1 MSKALVEQKNGL
13 IEEMEGLVNKAK
25 TETRSLDNDELTRVE
40 EIKREVEQI
49 DKTIEAENLVR
60 SFEKVEEKIVEKEV
74 KDMNTQTREL
84 EIREEKKF
92 LDFVRGNERAL
103 DVANNGAVIPTHI
116 ANKIIEKVKEL
127 SPIYSLTTIYN
138 VGGNLEFPVYDETS
152 SSISAKYVE
161 DGETLTEGTGKF
173 KVVTLKNIIVGCL
186 AKVSKSLMNR
196 TDFDLLNFV
205 ILKVAEAISEFIEK
219 ELITGNAGKM
229 LGLASMTNTVETSTA
244 SKIVADDLIDLQMAI
259 PEKFQANACW
269 IMHKDTLKALRKLK
283 DDDGDYIL
291 QKDLT
296 KGFGWDLLGRPVYT
310 SENCPKAEDSSKA
323 VFYGDMSGL
332 YTKLT
337 KNVELQVLLEK
348 FADQRAV
355 GVIGYVEL
363 DSKIIEPQ
371 KLAALTVKSADL

>member
-1 MSKALVEQKNGL
+1 MSKELVEQKNGL

-25 TETRSLDNDELTRVE
+25 TETRSLDDKELTRVD

-49 DKTIEAENLVR
+49 DKTIAAENLVR
-60 SFEKVEEKIVEKEV
+60 SFEKVEEKREV

-84 EIREEKKF
+84 EIREEAKF
-92 LDFVRGNERAL
+92 LDFIRGNERAL

-127 SPIYSLTTIYN
+127 SPLYSLTTIYN
-138 VGGNLEFPVYDETS
+138 VGGDLAFPVYDETS

-173 KVVTLKNIIVGCL
+173 KVVTLKNFIVGCL
-186 AKVSKSLMNR
+186 AKISKSLMNR

-229 LGLASMTNTVETSTA
+229 SGLASMTNTVETETA
-244 SKIVADDLIDLQMAI
+244 SVIDADDLIDLQMSI
-259 PEKFQANACW
+259 PEKFQKNSCW
-269 IMHKDTLKALRKLK
+269 IMHKDTLKTLRKLK
-283 DDDGDYIL
+283 NGNDEYLL

-296 KGFGWDLLGRPVYT
+296 KGFGWELLGRPVYT
-310 SENCPKAEDSSKA
+310 SENCPAATDGNKA

-337 KNVELQVLLEK
+337 KDVELQVLIEK
-348 FADQRAV
+348 FADQRAI

-371 KLAALTVKSADL
+371 KMVALTVKSA

>member
-25 TETRSLDNDELTRVE
+25 TETRSLDDKELTRID

-49 DKTIEAENLVR
+49 DKTIAAENLVR
-60 SFEKVEEKIVEKEV
+60 SFEKVEEKREV

-84 EIREEKKF
+84 EIREEAKF
-92 LDFVRGNERAL
+92 LDFIRGNERAL

-138 VGGNLEFPVYDETS
+138 VGGDLAFPVYDETS
-152 SSISAKYVE
+152 SSIFAAYVE
-161 DGETLTEGTGKF
+161 DGETLSEGTGKF
-173 KVVTLKNIIVGCL
+173 KVVTLKNFIVGCL
-186 AKVSKSLMNR
+186 AKISKSLMNR

-229 LGLASMTNTVETSTA
+229 SGLVSMTNTVETSTA
-244 SKIVADDLIDLQMAI
+244 SKIVADDLIDVQMAV

-269 IMHKDTLKALRKLK
+269 IMHKDTLKGLRKLK
-283 DDDGDYIL
+283 NASTGEYLL

-296 KGFGWDLLGRPVYT
+296 KGFGWELLGRPVYT
-310 SENCPKAEDSSKA
+310 SENCPVATDDNKA

-337 KNVELQVLLEK
+337 KKVELQVLLEK
-348 FADQRAV
+348 YADQRAI

-371 KLAALTVKSADL
+371 KMVALTVKSA

>member
-1 MSKALVEQKNGL
+1 MSKGLVEQKNGL

-49 DKTIEAENLVR
+49 DKTIQAENLVR

-84 EIREEKKF
+84 EIREEEKF
-92 LDFVRGNERAL
+92 LDFVRGNKRAL
-103 DVANNGAVIPTHI
+103 DIANNGAVIPTHI

-138 VGGNLEFPVYDETS
+138 VGGDLAFPVYDETS
-152 SSISAKYVE
+152 SSISATYVE
-161 DGETLTEGTGKF
+161 DGDTLTEGTGKF
-173 KVVTLKNIIVGCL
+173 KVVTLKNFIVGCL

-229 LGLASMTNTVETSTA
+229 SGLVSMKNAVETSIA

-269 IMHKDTLKALRKLK
+269 IMHKDTLKAIRKLK
-283 DDDGDYIL
+283 NAATGEYLL

-310 SENCPKAEDSSKA
+310 SENCPKAEDSLKA

-348 FADQRAV
+348 YADQRAV

-371 KLAALTVKSADL
+371 KLAALTVKSA